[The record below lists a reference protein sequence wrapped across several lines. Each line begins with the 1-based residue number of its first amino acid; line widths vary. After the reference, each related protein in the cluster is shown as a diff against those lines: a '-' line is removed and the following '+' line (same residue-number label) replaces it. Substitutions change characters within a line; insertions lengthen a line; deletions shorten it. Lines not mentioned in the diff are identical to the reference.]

1 MYRFEA
7 DTLVAHAP
15 AKLNL
20 FLKVAGKRE
29 DGYHEIETVMQTI
42 DLYDT
47 LLFRQREDSHISLE
61 VQQIVPGAGAREDIP
76 CDENNLV
83 MQAAKLLQEKGGRNR
98 GADITLIKRIPSQA
112 GLGGGSS
119 DAASTINGLNRLWE
133 LNLSLAERCQLAAQ
147 LGSDI
152 PFFVTESPLASCSGK
167 GERVEAEK
175 PRKLHFVL
183 VKPYSGL
190 STADVY
196 ANCAPSTFSQSAKD
210 VVKSLHKSNLSG
222 VESVLFYNSLEEPA
236 RRLNQE
242 VEQTLE
248 RLEQQPFLRTM
259 MSGSGTACFGL
270 CRSRRQSFY
279 LAQKLHSMDFA
290 RVYVA
295 QSRV

>member
-7 DTLVAHAP
+7 DTLVAYAP

-20 FLKVAGKRE
+20 FLKVAGKRA
-29 DGYHEIETVMQTI
+29 DGYHEIETVMQAI

-47 LLFRQREDSHISLE
+47 LSFRQREDSRVSLKVLLTE
-61 VQQIVPGAGAREDIP
+61 PGAGSHEAVP
-76 CDENNLV
+76 SDENNLV
-83 MQAAKLLQEKGGRNR
+83 MQAVKLLQEKSGQNGGL
-98 GADITLIKRIPSQA
+98 DITLIKRIPSQA

-119 DAASTINGLNRLWE
+119 DAASTINALNRLWN
-133 LNLSLAERCQLAAQ
+133 LNLTLAERCQLAAQ

-175 PRKLHFVL
+175 SRKLHFVV

-190 STADVY
+190 STAEVY
-196 ANCAPSTFSQSAKD
+196 ANCASSTFSHSAKD
-210 VVKSLHKSNLSG
+210 VAKSLHKPNLSD
-222 VESVLFYNSLEEPA
+222 VESGLFYNSLEEPA
-236 RRLNQE
+236 RELNQD

-270 CRSRRQSFY
+270 CRSRRQAFC
-279 LAQKLHSMDFA
+279 LAKKLQSMDFA